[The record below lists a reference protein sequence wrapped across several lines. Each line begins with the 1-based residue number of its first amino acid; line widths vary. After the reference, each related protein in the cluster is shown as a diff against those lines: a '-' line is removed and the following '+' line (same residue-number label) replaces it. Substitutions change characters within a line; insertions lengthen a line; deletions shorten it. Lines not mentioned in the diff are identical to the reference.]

1 MIDDFTEGF
10 IDRAE
15 LKCSFEKNLRI
26 PKSSR
31 VGTGVAITIMHRILK
46 ECVWKETELVNIT
59 KREEINIGKCD
70 QKIKRGS
77 I

>member
-46 ECVWKETELVNIT
+46 ECV
-59 KREEINIGKCD
+59 
-70 QKIKRGS
+70 
-77 I
+77 